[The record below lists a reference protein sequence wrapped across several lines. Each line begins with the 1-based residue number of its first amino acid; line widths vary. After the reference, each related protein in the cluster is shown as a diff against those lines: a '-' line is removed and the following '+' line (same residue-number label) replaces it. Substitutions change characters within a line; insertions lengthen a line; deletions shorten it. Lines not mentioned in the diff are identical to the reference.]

1 MGAVRVVF
9 TVQGGERVGLVD
21 IPEVLGQLRNGWLGT
36 VVGHC
41 RLLMEEVACSMV
53 SSLKGINFL
62 GSADIDCPI
71 DCCIGC

>member
-21 IPEVLGQLRNGWLGT
+21 IPEVLGQLCDGWLGT

-41 RLLMEEVACSMV
+41 RWLMEEVACSMV
-53 SSLKGINFL
+53 SSLKGIASW